1 VRTVFDREKRIED
14 NETLKRAFHLAE
26 SGLYLGWRDIERQ
39 LIREQRPRV
48 AELFD
53 SLTRKRIDKLCLDLL
68 HARRGGTTQRAAVR
82 K

>member
-1 VRTVFDREKRIED
+1 MFDRDKRIED

-39 LIREQRPRV
+39 LIREQWPRV

-53 SLTRKRIDKLCLDLL
+53 GLTRKRIDKICLDLL
-68 HARRGGTTQRAAVR
+68 HARRNGSVQSAATR

>member
-1 VRTVFDREKRIED
+1 MFDRDKRIED
-14 NETLKRAFHLAE
+14 NETLKRAFHLAQT
-26 SGLYLGWRDIERQ
+26 GLYLSWPDIERQ

-53 SLTRKRIDKLCLDLL
+53 SVTRKRIDKICLGLL
-68 HARRGGTTQRAAVR
+68 EARRSGSQRTAAR

>member
-1 VRTVFDREKRIED
+1 MFERDKRIED
-14 NETLKRAFHLAE
+14 NETLKRAFHLAAT
-26 SGLYLGWRDIERQ
+26 GLYLSGRDIERQ

-53 SLTRKRIDKLCLDLL
+53 SLTRKRIDKICLDLL
-68 HARRGGTTQRAAVR
+68 DARRAGSTLRAAVR